1 MEFKNQQTTSSSHHH
16 LPFQYSLRPR
26 TDPPPPPPPPPPPNL
41 DPAPASPTSTPL
53 RYSQCLKN
61 HAVKTGGHVL
71 DGCGEFMPSGEDG
84 TPDSFKCAA
93 CECHRSFHR
102 RVLEE
107 EDITNNTRL
116 HILTSAPPQYNT
128 QFSNGNNNN
137 KQYPGRT
144 RVAPMMMTFGG
155 STEAPAESSSDG
167 GAEASGKQ
175 KKRCRT
181 KFSGEQKGKMM
192 ELANKIG
199 WKIQKADEEEVLK
212 FCNEIGVKRQNF
224 KVWMHNNKQLPPTN
238 NNSSG

>member
-1 MEFKNQQTTSSSHHH
+1 MDLKNQQTTSSPDHH
-16 LPFQYSLRPR
+16 LPFQYSLRRPR
-26 TDPPPPPPPPPPPNL
+26 TDPPPPPPLNP
-41 DPAPASPTSTPL
+41 DPAPASPPSTPV

-107 EDITNNTRL
+107 EDVTNNTSRL
-116 HILTSAPPQYNT
+116 HILTSAAPPYT
-128 QFSNGNNNN
+128 SQFNNGNNNN
-137 KQYPGRT
+137 NQYPRRT
-144 RVAPMMMTFGG
+144 RVAPVMMTFGG

-167 GAEASGKQ
+167 AEASGRQQ
-175 KKRCRT
+175 KKRSRT

-192 ELANKIG
+192 ELANKLG
-199 WKIQKADEEEVLK
+199 WKIQKDDEEEVLK

-224 KVWMHNNKQLPPTN
+224 KVWMHNNKQPPTN
-238 NNSSG
+238 NNNNSSG